1 MCSVSIINCK
11 LMYMKYAVL
20 YVGKTVLFVNA
31 KENRLFIKKE
41 TKLSILKNLKNR
53 LRRNT

>member
-1 MCSVSIINCK
+1 MRRVNIINCK
-11 LMYMKYAVL
+11 LMYVFVVCMYAVL

-41 TKLSILKNLKNR
+41 KKLSI
-53 LRRNT
+53 